1 MPNRFFLILIALAL
15 HAAITPVQAQGVY
28 KWVDAEGKTHYGSQ
42 PPSAAQQGEA
52 LKMHS
57 NSGFGGNNNGS
68 SASRPVEYNPDGT
81 KKIPKDVQAMAK
93 GLEKTLRT
101 PDAQQVP
108 LDCNAAVSNAR
119 EQADTM
125 LEVSAKN
132 LKDGYIT
139 QADHEQNAQRIGR
152 AKSETTLSHCLTA
165 SGKDKSFYQCMSNG
179 RNHVTACVR

>member
-1 MPNRFFLILIALAL
+1 MPRRFFPILVALAFQ
-15 HAAITPVQAQGVY
+15 AATVPVLAPGVY

-52 LKMHS
+52 LKMQSH
-57 NSGFGGNNNGS
+57 SGFGGNNNGS
-68 SASRPVEYNPDGT
+68 GANRPVEYNPDGT
-81 KKIPKDVQAMAK
+81 KKIPKDAQAMAK
-93 GLEKTLRT
+93 SLEKTLRT

-132 LKDGYIT
+132 FKDGYIT
-139 QADHEQNAQRIGR
+139 QGDHDQNVDRIGR
-152 AKSETTLSHCLTA
+152 AKSQTTLSHCLSAT
-165 SGKDKSFYQCMSNG
+165 GKDKSFYQCMSNG
-179 RNHVTACVR
+179 RNHVMGCVR